1 MGLPISHIVREEEL
15 VSCLHLI
22 CFMQQSCMKHII
34 RRFAIGKTMLTL
46 EQPASIEAVIGLD
59 ACAFAGHTGTRDCFS
74 CHTEL
79 LAARITHIEAAVEV
93 CNFGT

>member
-1 MGLPISHIVREEEL
+1 MKCTSL
-15 VSCLHLI
+15 LHSLT
-22 CFMQQSCMKHII
+22 KHLLLSYQHF

-79 LAARITHIEAAVEV
+79 LAARIAHIEAAVEV
-93 CNFGT
+93 CNFGA

>member
-1 MGLPISHIVREEEL
+1 
-15 VSCLHLI
+15 
-22 CFMQQSCMKHII
+22 
-34 RRFAIGKTMLTL
+34 MLTL

-79 LAARITHIEAAVEV
+79 LAARIAHIEAAVEV
-93 CNFGT
+93 CNFGA